1 MTFEKAILGDSGE
14 PDLEKLYKRRLVL
27 LCSGEY
33 GITSSPLFVKQIIT
47 KSPAGPQSFQW

>member
-14 PDLEKLYKRRLVL
+14 PNLEKLYKRRLVL

-33 GITSSPLFVKQIIT
+33 GITSSHLSVKQIIT
-47 KSPAGPQSFQW
+47 KNPARP